1 MPTTGQRMVIYVVSW
16 NIGARTSLG
25 PNRLHIAKR
34 RIEHQIRMDT
44 VETQARRLLV
54 APHEETIQDQQETAE
69 EFYPEGVVVETALTE
84 PHHGKK
90 KAPEP
95 QSPAPDPE
103 PQAAA
108 AAQSQA
114 PGNGGKQEAP
124 EPEQVTEMI
133 GGVKVTLEPNEFP
146 TAPPP
151 PPKGTRGRALGSL
164 YFNR

>member
-1 MPTTGQRMVIYVVSW
+1 MG
-16 NIGARTSLG
+16 
-25 PNRLHIAKR
+25 
-34 RIEHQIRMDT
+34 T

-69 EFYPEGVVVETALTE
+69 EFYPEGVVVETAS
-84 PHHGKK
+84 PDPRHDKK

-95 QSPAPDPE
+95 QPPAPDPE

-108 AAQSQA
+108 ATQSQA
-114 PGNGGKQEAP
+114 PGNGGEQEVP

-133 GGVKVTLEPNEFP
+133 GGVKVTLEPNEIP

-151 PPKGTRGRALGSL
+151 QPKRNAGQGARKAL
-164 YFNR
+164 F